1 MSSDKNVDSYTIGKV
16 IKMEKNI
23 LGTIEENLKRKRQK
37 KYCSA
42 KELLNIEC
50 SRKIIKAHTISKSS
64 SLSTIMDKQ
73 NEVMGNDLSLCKL
86 IENNGLGEPRKI
98 GVNHA
103 STFTGFCSEHDKLLF
118 SRIEDEEIIPDLE
131 QIFLF
136 SYRGLCREIYTKGY
150 QKNSGLKECILNG
163 GNLIKQ
169 LSEEYKYWERNISI
183 FESYANLGFNE
194 LIDTQANMHTMWK
207 TKDFNRLESFIIEL
221 SSPAQILSSGTFIPN
236 ISFSNEKIFDL
247 KNSSI
252 RIHQMFFNIINSSN
266 RGYIIFSWVKDD
278 ANEFYYNFI
287 KSFLNIRT
295 NKKRKIL

>member
-1 MSSDKNVDSYTIGKV
+1 M
-16 IKMEKNI
+16 
-23 LGTIEENLKRKRQK
+23 
-37 KYCSA
+37 
-42 KELLNIEC
+42 
-50 SRKIIKAHTISKSS
+50 
-64 SLSTIMDKQ
+64 
-73 NEVMGNDLSLCKL
+73 
-86 IENNGLGEPRKI
+86 
-98 GVNHA
+98 
-103 STFTGFCSEHDKLLF
+103 
-118 SRIEDEEIIPDLE
+118 
-131 QIFLF
+131 
-136 SYRGLCREIYTKGY
+136 
-150 QKNSGLKECILNG
+150 
-163 GNLIKQ
+163 IKQ